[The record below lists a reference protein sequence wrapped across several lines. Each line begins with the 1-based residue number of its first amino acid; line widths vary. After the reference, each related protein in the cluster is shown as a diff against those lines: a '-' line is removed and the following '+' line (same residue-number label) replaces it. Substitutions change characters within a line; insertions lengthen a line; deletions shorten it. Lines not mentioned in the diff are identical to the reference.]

1 MSNYAQQL
9 EKMKARIG
17 FVAALDQSGGST
29 PKALSSYGIKENA
42 WSNEAE
48 MFALVHQ
55 MRTRIITS
63 PSFTGERILGAIL
76 FENTMDSDIEG
87 QPSADFLWNAKRV
100 VPFLKVDQ
108 GLAAEKGGVQLL
120 RPMPNLAALL
130 AKAKAKRIFGTK
142 MRSFIKQANATSI
155 KDIVNQQFETARQ
168 IIAAGLVPIIEPEV
182 DIHCPE
188 KAEAEGLLKAALLEK
203 LNELP
208 EGQLVMLKLTLPEQD
223 NFYAECVTHPRVVR
237 VVALSGGYSQEEGNN
252 RLRRNYGIVAS
263 FSRALVEGLSAQ
275 QSDAEYNAVLD
286 ESIQRIFEASTS
298 KTGDHQN
305 IRKQP
310 DSRSHIRQAV

>member
-9 EKMKARIG
+9 EKMKASPG

-87 QPSADFLWNAKRV
+87 QPSADYLWNVKVV
-100 VPFLKVDQ
+100 VPLLKVDQ
-108 GLAAEKGGVQLL
+108 GLAAEKDGVQLMK
-120 RPMPNLAALL
+120 PMPKLAALL

-142 MRSFIKQANATSI
+142 MRSFIKQANAGGI
-155 KDIVNQQFETARQ
+155 KEIVNQQFEVARQ
-168 IIAAGLVPIIEPEV
+168 IIAAGLVPIVEPEV

-188 KAEAEGLLKAALLEK
+188 KAKAEGLLKAALLEK
-203 LNELP
+203 LNQLP
-208 EGQLVMLKLTLPEQD
+208 PGQLVMLKLTLPEQD
-223 NFYAECVTHPRVVR
+223 NFYADVVKHPKVLR
-237 VVALSGGYSQEEGNN
+237 VVALSGGYSRDEANN
-252 RLRRNYGIVAS
+252 RLRRNHGIIAS
-263 FSRALVEGLSAQ
+263 FSRALAEGLSAQ
-275 QSDAEYNAVLD
+275 QSDAAFNKELD
-286 ESIQRIFEASTS
+286 RSIQSIFEASNT
-298 KTGDHQN
+298 
-305 IRKQP
+305 
-310 DSRSHIRQAV
+310 